1 MLLWQIRKA
10 AEDKLEAA
18 YAVDTTAFTSKTE
31 QDEYLNR
38 IKELSQVYDEK
49 LKSC

>member
-1 MLLWQIRKA
+1 MVAGLSYRHQADTISTCI
-10 AEDKLEAA
+10 
-18 YAVDTTAFTSKTE
+18 DTTAFTSKTE

-49 LKSC
+49 LHS